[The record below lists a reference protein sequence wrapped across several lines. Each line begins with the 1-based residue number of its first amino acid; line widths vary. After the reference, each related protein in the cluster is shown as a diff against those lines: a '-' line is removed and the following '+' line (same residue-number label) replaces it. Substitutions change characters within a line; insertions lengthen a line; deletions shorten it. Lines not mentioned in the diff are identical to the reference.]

1 MVFSPSNYDRFIL
14 FFLLLF
20 AIKQMKQ
27 EKKKIYVW
35 TKSQDNQQELT
46 SRGAFTP
53 P

>member
-27 EKKKIYVW
+27 EKKKNMFGPNLKIIN
-35 TKSQDNQQELT
+35 KN
-46 SRGAFTP
+46 
-53 P
+53 